1 MCLLVSGT
9 TNVKLRNKN
18 KIETMKLPFSKVI
31 FDVTKNGATCMKQQ
45 EKEKQVKKKTRRN
58 NVPEAKRENQTHYI

>member
-1 MCLLVSGT
+1 
-9 TNVKLRNKN
+9 
-18 KIETMKLPFSKVI
+18 MKLPFSKVI